1 VQVRHEAHDG
11 ESNLRKQ
18 GRPFVIHRGGE
29 KVGETTGIKDSS
41 KRVILFRHD
50 TDVREGD
57 WVEDKESHARFFIA
71 DVDHVSDYMG
81 QPVHVRVHYET
92 RTHHERQESASQVIA
107 MLDDIADAV
116 WTLSDEK
123 MPLEGKK
130 RARALV
136 RELQGIVR
144 SLPSGAAGG
153 LAGDIA
159 SRFLD
164 GG

>member
-1 VQVRHEAHDG
+1 
-11 ESNLRKQ
+11 
-18 GRPFVIHRGGE
+18 
-29 KVGETTGIKDSS
+29 
-41 KRVILFRHD
+41 
-50 TDVREGD
+50 
-57 WVEDKESHARFFIA
+57 
-71 DVDHVSDYMG
+71 
-81 QPVHVRVHYET
+81 
-92 RTHHERQESASQVIA
+92 

-123 MPLEGKK
+123 MPLEEKK